1 MPRNKILKENK
12 LDAVIKILDG
22 KSSISSMAKKLQ
34 VSYTAVESWIR
45 IVQYSICLIA
55 VLSHM
60 KSATAIIMILYLGI
74 LTMQ

>member
-34 VSYTAVESWIR
+34 VS
-45 IVQYSICLIA
+45 
-55 VLSHM
+55 
-60 KSATAIIMILYLGI
+60 
-74 LTMQ
+74 